1 MDIYLVFFHNN
12 SDEAGIIKEIVEYA
26 VSIIEKRYGLT
37 VFYQSI
43 PDEEA
48 EYPYILIN
56 DFSPVYFDKI
66 PDLESIV
73 QLILLAGQTSILDGG
88 KGASRGLVGKEEIL
102 GFQNF

>member
-1 MDIYLVFFHNN
+1 MDIYIVFFHNN
-12 SDEAGIIKEIVEYA
+12 SDEAGIIKEIIDYA

-56 DFSPVYFDKI
+56 DFDPVYFDKI

-73 QLILLAGQTSILDGG
+73 QLMLLASQTSIIEGG
-88 KGASRGLVGKEEIL
+88 RGASNGLIVKEEIL